1 MATAG
6 RSDSPAP
13 ARGPSGD
20 FAKREAKTPPSALPQ
35 HVEDTVSSIEQL
47 QAEHRVAASPQQR
60 AVAGLT
66 GLISRPVVAFVL
78 ATAIAIWI
86 VANVA
91 AAALGR
97 APLDP
102 APFPWLQGAATLV
115 SLFLVVL
122 VLGAQRHDDEVN
134 TRREMLSLEL
144 AVLSEQKSAK
154 IIQMLEEFRRDHP
167 QMLDRVDQ
175 QADAMARPT
184 DPRSVLDAIKETQN
198 RGVKPEPDLD
208 RRS

>member
-1 MATAG
+1 M
-6 RSDSPAP
+6 S
-13 ARGPSGD
+13 
-20 FAKREAKTPPSALPQ
+20 EAKTPHLALPQ
-35 HVEDTVSSIEQL
+35 HVEDTVRSIERL
-47 QAEHRVAASPQQR
+47 QAEHRFAASPQQR

-66 GLISRPVVAFVL
+66 ALISRPVVAFVL
-78 ATAIAIWI
+78 AIAVAGWI
-86 VANVA
+86 VANLL
-91 AAALGR
+91 AAALGH

-122 VLGAQRHDDEVN
+122 VLGAQRHEDEVN

-154 IIQMLEEFRRDHP
+154 IIEMMEAFRRDHP
-167 QMLDRVDQ
+167 QMLDRVDH
-175 QADAMARPT
+175 QADEMARPT

-198 RGVKPEPDLD
+198 RGAKSEPDLG
-208 RRS
+208 RQF